1 MVALS
6 GKVKPRVNRGQPEIA
21 GEFKPRSFLDFAPVD
36 SYVAVA
42 FSLLLE
48 SDRMAGLGE
57 VVRQLAQREGVET
70 VLMLSADGLPIEHA
84 SHQPFEA
91 EPLAAL
97 TATLAQYAT
106 RLGLGAGRGALRTAV
121 LDYER
126 GLLIVAQIGA
136 GDCLA
141 ILAKSDANVG
151 ELLYDLRQHRPAL
164 AALL

>member
-1 MVALS
+1 
-6 GKVKPRVNRGQPEIA
+6 
-21 GEFKPRSFLDFAPVD
+21 
-36 SYVAVA
+36 
-42 FSLLLE
+42 
-48 SDRMAGLGE
+48 MAGLGE
-57 VVRQLAQREGVET
+57 VVRRLVQREGVEA
-70 VLMLSADGLPIEHA
+70 VLVLSADGLPIEHA
-84 SHQPFEA
+84 SHEPFEA

-121 LDYER
+121 LEYER
-126 GLLIVAQIGA
+126 GLLVVAQVSA

-141 ILAKSDANVG
+141 ILAKSEANIG

>member
-1 MVALS
+1 
-6 GKVKPRVNRGQPEIA
+6 
-21 GEFKPRSFLDFAPVD
+21 
-36 SYVAVA
+36 
-42 FSLLLE
+42 
-48 SDRMAGLGE
+48 MAGLAD
-57 VVRQLAQREGVET
+57 VVRRLVTRDGVEA

-106 RLGLGAGRGALRTAV
+106 RLGLGSGRGALRTAV
-121 LDYER
+121 LEYER
-126 GLLIVAQIGA
+126 GLLVVAQIGA

-141 ILAKSDANVG
+141 VLAKPDANVG

>member
-1 MVALS
+1 LKSIV
-6 GKVKPRVNRGQPEIA
+6 
-21 GEFKPRSFLDFAPVD
+21 DFTRAD
-36 SYVAVA
+36 SYVARG
-42 FSLLLE
+42 FSPTAE
-48 SDRMAGLGE
+48 SNRMASLAE
-57 VVRQLAQREGVET
+57 VVRRLVQREGVEAAL
-70 VLMLSADGLPIEHA
+70 VLSADGLPIEHA

-97 TATLAQYAT
+97 TATLSQYAT

-121 LDYER
+121 LEYER

-141 ILAKSDANVG
+141 VLAKSEANVG

>member
-1 MVALS
+1 
-6 GKVKPRVNRGQPEIA
+6 
-21 GEFKPRSFLDFAPVD
+21 
-36 SYVAVA
+36 
-42 FSLLLE
+42 
-48 SDRMAGLGE
+48 MAGLGE
-57 VVRQLAQREGVET
+57 VVRRLVQREGVEA
-70 VLMLSADGLPIEHA
+70 VLVLSADGLPIEHA
-84 SHQPFEA
+84 SNGPFEA

-121 LDYER
+121 LEYER
-126 GLLIVAQIGA
+126 GLLVVAQIGA

-141 ILAKSDANVG
+141 VLAKSEANVG